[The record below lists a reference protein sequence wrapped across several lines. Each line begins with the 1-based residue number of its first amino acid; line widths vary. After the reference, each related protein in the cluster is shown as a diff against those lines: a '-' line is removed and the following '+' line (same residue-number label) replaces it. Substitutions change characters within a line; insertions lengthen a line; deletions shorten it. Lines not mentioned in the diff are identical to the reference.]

1 MRRLIP
7 LLLSLFFLLCANV
20 VHAVVPAAV
29 PMAAGKRIALVIGNA
44 AYPQPLLNPV
54 NDARAMAERLRRL
67 GFEVL
72 LRTDITAAQ
81 LQKASAE
88 FSTQA
93 RGADIALV
101 FYAGHGAQA
110 GEANYVLPLGANMQ
124 ALSAAAIAAQGVSV
138 SSLAGDLQRTGAR
151 GAVLILDA
159 CRQEYTRGG
168 TAVPVPGGSNAA
180 SHGFAD
186 TQAPRGVVIAYSA
199 GPGALARDFWS
210 PDSRNSPYTSA
221 LLDALDAPG
230 LSMGDLFSQVAARV
244 AAMTHDVQKPRVSF
258 GETSARLVLNM
269 GSGKGVS
276 QPAPGVLAA
285 GSSGMR
291 APVPAPAPAPAT
303 APASPAATTASS
315 VKIWPGNVLQDINYE
330 IRMQIAARPFP
341 RQQLEKRARTG
352 DLVALTALGY
362 GIGGGDAGI
371 RQPKAGMQW
380 LEKAVAKDFP
390 IAQTYLAELLMVKG
404 DPASLKRAGVLLD
417 AASQAGYTA
426 AHAYKFDLA
435 RRTGAP
441 PQEAAR
447 HLQDAFMGLMKDYQ
461 GAAKDLMQPPK
472 K

>member
-1 MRRLIP
+1 MHRLIP
-7 LLLSLFFLLCANV
+7 LFFSLFFLLGSNV
-20 VHAVVPAAV
+20 AHAAV
-29 PMAAGKRIALVIGNA
+29 PTAPGKRIALVIGNA

-110 GEANYVLPLGANMQ
+110 GEANYVLPLGANMH
-124 ALSAAAIAAQGVSV
+124 ALSAATIAAQGVSV

-168 TAVPVPGGSNAA
+168 AMLPVPGGSNAA

-230 LSMGDLFSQVAARV
+230 LPMGDVFSQVAARV

-276 QPAPGVLAA
+276 QPPASVLAGA
-285 GSSGMR
+285 QGGVRS
-291 APVPAPAPAPAT
+291 PAPAPAVEK
-303 APASPAATTASS
+303 PAASGAK
-315 VKIWPGNVLQDINYE
+315 VWPGNVLQDINYE

-341 RQQLEKRARTG
+341 RQQLEKRARGG

-371 RQPKAGMQW
+371 KQPKAGMQW
-380 LEKAVAKDFP
+380 LEKAAAKDFP

-441 PQEAAR
+441 PQDAAR

-461 GAAKDLMQPPK
+461 GAAKDVLQAPK

>member
-1 MRRLIP
+1 MRRLI
-7 LLLSLFFLLCANV
+7 LLLLTLVFLHAGHAN
-20 VHAVVPAAV
+20 AAV
-29 PMAAGKRIALVIGNA
+29 AVATGTSTATPGKRIALVIGNA

-72 LRTDITAAQ
+72 LRTDINSAQ
-81 LQKASAE
+81 LQQASAE
-88 FSTQA
+88 FSTKA

-110 GEANYVLPLGANMQ
+110 GEANYVLPIGANMN
-124 ALSAAAIAAQGVSV
+124 ALSSAAIQAQGVSV
-138 SSLAGDLQRTGAR
+138 ASLAGDLQRSGAR
-151 GAVLILDA
+151 GALLILDA

-168 TAVPVPGGSNAA
+168 AQVPLNASGAA
-180 SHGFAD
+180 SHGFSDAA
-186 TQAPRGVVIAYSA
+186 APRGVAIAYSA

-230 LSMGDLFSQVAARV
+230 LPMGELFSQVASRV

-269 GSGKGVS
+269 GSGKLT
-276 QPAPGVLAA
+276 PEPLPGVLANH
-285 GSSGMR
+285 GNGGMR
-291 APVPAPAPAPAT
+291 APPPSPAPT
-303 APASPAATTASS
+303 APAARPVPAGGAR
-315 VKIWPGNVLQDINYE
+315 VWPGNVLQDINYE

-341 RQQLEKRARTG
+341 RQQLEKRARAG

-362 GIGGGDAGI
+362 GIGGGDAGVK
-371 RQPKAGMQW
+371 QPKAGMQW
-380 LEKAVAKDFP
+380 LEKAAAKDFP
-390 IAQTYLAELLMVKG
+390 VAQTYLAELLMVKG
-404 DPASLKRAGVLLD
+404 DPTSLKRAGVLLD
-417 AASQAGYTA
+417 AASQAGYSP

-441 PQEAAR
+441 PQETVR

-461 GAAKDLMQPPK
+461 GAAKDLLQPPK

>member
-1 MRRLIP
+1 MHRLIP
-7 LLLSLFFLLCANV
+7 LFLSFIFLLCANV
-20 VHAVVPAAV
+20 VQAAV
-29 PMAAGKRIALVIGNA
+29 GNAASGPGKRIALVIGNA

-72 LRTDITAAQ
+72 LRTDINAQQ

-110 GEANYVLPLGANMQ
+110 GEANYVLPLGANMN

-168 TAVPVPGGSNAA
+168 AVVLPGGGNAA

-230 LSMGDLFSQVAARV
+230 LPMGDVFSQVAARV

-276 QPAPGVLAA
+276 QATPGVLAGA
-285 GSSGMR
+285 QGQGGVR
-291 APVPAPAPAPAT
+291 APVPAPAPAVEK
-303 APASPAATTASS
+303 PAAPGAK
-315 VKIWPGNVLQDINYE
+315 VWPGNVLQDINYE

-341 RQQLEKRARTG
+341 RQQLEKRARGG

-371 RQPKAGMQW
+371 KQPKAGMQW
-380 LEKAVAKDFP
+380 LEKAAAKDFP

-417 AASQAGYTA
+417 AASQAGYSP

-441 PQEAAR
+441 PQDAAR

-461 GAAKDLMQPPK
+461 GAAKDMMQPPK

>member
-1 MRRLIP
+1 MHRLIP
-7 LLLSLFFLLCANV
+7 LFFSLFFLLGSNV
-20 VHAVVPAAV
+20 AHAAVPAA
-29 PMAAGKRIALVIGNA
+29 PGKRIALVIGNA

-110 GEANYVLPLGANMQ
+110 GEANYVLPLGANMH

-168 TAVPVPGGSNAA
+168 AVVVPGGGNAA

-230 LSMGDLFSQVAARV
+230 LPMGDVFSQVAARV

-276 QPAPGVLAA
+276 QPPAGVLAGA
-285 GSSGMR
+285 QGGVRS
-291 APVPAPAPAPAT
+291 PAPAPAVEK
-303 APASPAATTASS
+303 PAAPGAK
-315 VKIWPGNVLQDINYE
+315 VWPGNVLQDINYE

-341 RQQLEKRARTG
+341 RQQLEKRARGG

-362 GIGGGDAGI
+362 GIGGGDAGVK
-371 RQPKAGMQW
+371 QPKAGMQW
-380 LEKAVAKDFP
+380 LEKAAAKDFP

-417 AASQAGYTA
+417 AASRAGYTA

-441 PQEAAR
+441 PQDAAR

-461 GAAKDLMQPPK
+461 GAAKDVLQPPK

>member
-1 MRRLIP
+1 MRRLFA
-7 LLLSLFFLLCANV
+7 LLLTLFFLLNSNFALAAAT
-20 VHAVVPAAV
+20 AVAGNAASA
-29 PMAAGKRIALVIGNA
+29 PGKRMALVIGNA

-72 LRTDITAAQ
+72 LRTDVTAAQ

-93 RGADIALV
+93 RGADLALV

-110 GEANYVLPLGANMQ
+110 GEANYLLPLGANMN
-124 ALSAAAIAAQGVSV
+124 ALSASAIAAQGVSV

-168 TAVPVPGGSNAA
+168 AVAVPGGNAA

-186 TQAPRGVVIAYSA
+186 TAAPRGVVIAYSA

-230 LSMGDLFSQVAARV
+230 LSMGELFSQVAARV

-276 QPAPGVLAA
+276 PPAPGVLAS
-285 GSSGMR
+285 GNNGMR
-291 APVPAPAPAPAT
+291 APLPAAAPAT
-303 APASPAATTASS
+303 SPAVPGAK
-315 VKIWPGNVLQDINYE
+315 VWPGNVLQDINYE

-341 RQQLEKRARTG
+341 RQQLEKRARGG

-362 GIGGGDAGI
+362 GLGGGDAGI
-371 RQPKAGMQW
+371 RQPKIGMQW
-380 LEKAVAKDFP
+380 LEKAAAKDFP

-417 AASQAGYTA
+417 AASQAGYSP

-441 PQEAAR
+441 PQDAAR

>member
-1 MRRLIP
+1 MHRLIP
-7 LLLSLFFLLCANV
+7 LFFSLFFLLGSNV
-20 VHAVVPAAV
+20 AHAAV
-29 PMAAGKRIALVIGNA
+29 QAAPGKRIALVIGNA

-110 GEANYVLPLGANMQ
+110 GEANYVLPLGANMN
-124 ALSAAAIAAQGVSV
+124 ALSAAAIAAQGISV

-168 TAVPVPGGSNAA
+168 AVVVPGGGNAA

-230 LSMGDLFSQVAARV
+230 LPMGDVFSQVAARV

-276 QPAPGVLAA
+276 QPPAGVLAGA
-285 GSSGMR
+285 QGQGGVR
-291 APVPAPAPAPAT
+291 APVPAPAPAVEK
-303 APASPAATTASS
+303 PAAPGAK
-315 VKIWPGNVLQDINYE
+315 VWPGNVLQDINYE

-341 RQQLEKRARTG
+341 RQQLEKRARGG

-362 GIGGGDAGI
+362 GIGGGDAGVK
-371 RQPKAGMQW
+371 QPKAGMQW
-380 LEKAVAKDFP
+380 LEKAAAKDFP

-441 PQEAAR
+441 PQDAAR

-461 GAAKDLMQPPK
+461 GAAKDVLQPPK

>member
-1 MRRLIP
+1 MRRLI
-7 LLLSLFFLLCANV
+7 LLLFTLVFVQAGLA
-20 VHAVVPAAV
+20 HAALAV
-29 PMAAGKRIALVIGNA
+29 ATPGKRIALVIGNA

-72 LRTDITAAQ
+72 LRTDISSAQ
-81 LQKASAE
+81 LQQASAE
-88 FSTQA
+88 FSTRA

-110 GEANYVLPLGANMQ
+110 GEANYVLPIGANMN
-124 ALSAAAIAAQGVSV
+124 ALSSSAIQAQGVSV
-138 SSLAGDLQRTGAR
+138 ASLAGDLQRSGAR

-159 CRQEYTRGG
+159 CRAEYTRGG
-168 TAVPVPGGSNAA
+168 AQVPVNGNGAA

-186 TQAPRGVVIAYSA
+186 TSAPRGVVIAYSA

-230 LSMGDLFSQVAARV
+230 LAMGDLFSQVASRV
-244 AAMTHDVQKPRVSF
+244 ASMTHDLQKPRVSF
-258 GETSARLVLNM
+258 GETSARLVLNT
-269 GSGKGVS
+269 GSGKITPEPM
-276 QPAPGVLAA
+276 PAVLASNG
-285 GSSGMR
+285 GSR
-291 APVPAPAPAPAT
+291 APAPAPAAMAGT
-303 APASPAATTASS
+303 PA
-315 VKIWPGNVLQDINYE
+315 VKAGAKVWPGNVLQDINYE

-362 GIGGGDAGI
+362 GLGGGDAGI
-371 RQPKAGMQW
+371 KQPKAGMQW
-380 LEKAVAKDFP
+380 LEKAAAKDFP
-390 IAQTYLAELLMVKG
+390 VAQTYLAELLMVKG
-404 DPASLKRAGVLLD
+404 DPASLKRAGLLLD
-417 AASQAGYTA
+417 AASQAGYSP

-435 RRTGAP
+435 RRTGAR
-441 PQEAAR
+441 PQDAAR

-461 GAAKDLMQPPK
+461 GAARDLMQPQK

>member
-1 MRRLIP
+1 MRRLF
-7 LLLSLFFLLCANV
+7 LLLLTLVFL
-20 VHAVVPAAV
+20 HSPPAQ
-29 PMAAGKRIALVIGNA
+29 AATPGKRIALVIGNA

-72 LRTDITAAQ
+72 LRTDINSAQ

-110 GEANYVLPLGANMQ
+110 GEANYVLPIGANMN
-124 ALSAAAIAAQGVSV
+124 ALSSAAIQSQGVAV
-138 SSLAGDLQRTGAR
+138 ASLAGDLQRSGAR

-159 CRQEYTRGG
+159 CRAEYTRGG
-168 TAVPVPGGSNAA
+168 QQLPVDGNGAA

-186 TQAPRGVVIAYSA
+186 TGAPRGVVIAYSA

-230 LSMGDLFSQVAARV
+230 LSMGELFSQVASRV
-244 AAMTHDVQKPRVSF
+244 ATMTHDVQKPRVSF

-269 GSGKGVS
+269 GSGKVTPEPS
-276 QPAPGVLAA
+276 PAVLANN
-285 GSSGMR
+285 GNGGMR
-291 APVPAPAPAPAT
+291 APAPGIPAVTGSKPAVANGAK
-303 APASPAATTASS
+303 
-315 VKIWPGNVLQDINYE
+315 VWPGNVLQDINYE

-371 RQPKAGMQW
+371 KQPKAGMQW
-380 LEKAVAKDFP
+380 LEKAAAKDFP
-390 IAQTYLAELLMVKG
+390 VAQTYLAELLMVKG

-417 AASQAGYTA
+417 AASQAGYSP

>member
-1 MRRLIP
+1 MRRLF
-7 LLLSLFFLLCANV
+7 LLLLTTLTLLG
-20 VHAVVPAAV
+20 AA
-29 PMAAGKRIALVIGNA
+29 PLQAADAAGKRVALVIGNA
-44 AYPQPLLNPV
+44 AYPQPLLNPA

-67 GFEVL
+67 GFEVQL
-72 LRTDITAAQ
+72 KLDVNAAQ

-88 FSTQA
+88 FSSAA
-93 RGADIALV
+93 RGAEVALM

-110 GEANYVLPLGANMQ
+110 GEANYLLPLGANMN
-124 ALSAAAIAAQGVSV
+124 ALSAEAITRQGVSV
-138 SSLAGDLQRTGAR
+138 ASLTGDLQRSGAR
-151 GAVLILDA
+151 SALLILDA

-168 TAVPVPGGSNAA
+168 QPVPGGNNAGN
-180 SHGFAD
+180 HGFSD

-230 LSMGDLFSQVAARV
+230 LSMADVFSQVAARV

-269 GSGKGVS
+269 GSGKMAPE
-276 QPAPGVLAA
+276 PAPGVLAA
-285 GSSGMR
+285 GTPGSR
-291 APVPAPAPAPAT
+291 APAPAT
-303 APASPAATTASS
+303 SSAAIATGKPGAK
-315 VKIWPGNVLQDINYE
+315 VWPGNVLQDINYE

-341 RQQLEKRARTG
+341 RQQLEKRARGG

-371 RQPKAGMQW
+371 KQPKVGMQW
-380 LEKAVAKDFP
+380 LEKAAAKDFP
-390 IAQTYLAELLMVKG
+390 VAQTYLAELLMVKG

-417 AASQAGYTA
+417 AASQAGYSP

-441 PQEAAR
+441 PQDAAR
-447 HLQDAFMGLMKDYQ
+447 HLQDAFIGLMKDYQ
-461 GAAKDLMQPPK
+461 GAAKDFLPPPK

>member
-1 MRRLIP
+1 MHRLIP
-7 LLLSLFFLLCANV
+7 LFFSLLFLLGSNV
-20 VHAVVPAAV
+20 AHTAV
-29 PMAAGKRIALVIGNA
+29 PVPVQTAPGKRIALVIGNA

-72 LRTDITAAQ
+72 LRTDINAAQ

-110 GEANYVLPLGANMQ
+110 GEANYVLPLGANMN

-168 TAVPVPGGSNAA
+168 AVVVPGGGNAA

-230 LSMGDLFSQVAARV
+230 LPMGDVFSQVAARV

-269 GSGKGVS
+269 GSGKSVS
-276 QPAPGVLAA
+276 QPTPGVLAS
-285 GSSGMR
+285 GNNGMR

-303 APASPAATTASS
+303 TASGA
-315 VKIWPGNVLQDINYE
+315 KIWPGNVLQDINYE

-341 RQQLEKRARTG
+341 RQQLEKRARGG

-362 GIGGGDAGI
+362 GIGGGDAGVK
-371 RQPKAGMQW
+371 QPKAGMQW
-380 LEKAVAKDFP
+380 LEKAAAKDFP

-417 AASQAGYTA
+417 AASQAGYSP

-441 PQEAAR
+441 PQDAAR

-461 GAAKDLMQPPK
+461 GAAKDVLQPPK

>member
-1 MRRLIP
+1 MHRLIP
-7 LLLSLFFLLCANV
+7 LFFSLFFLLCGNV
-20 VHAVVPAAV
+20 VQAAV
-29 PMAAGKRIALVIGNA
+29 GNAASGPGKRIALVIGNA

-72 LRTDITAAQ
+72 LRTDINAQQ

-110 GEANYVLPLGANMQ
+110 GEANYVLPLGANMN

-168 TAVPVPGGSNAA
+168 AVVVPGGNAA

-230 LSMGDLFSQVAARV
+230 LPMSDVFSQVAARV

-276 QPAPGVLAA
+276 QATPGVLASA
-285 GSSGMR
+285 QGGVR
-291 APVPAPAPAPAT
+291 APVPAPAPAVEK
-303 APASPAATTASS
+303 PAAPG
-315 VKIWPGNVLQDINYE
+315 VKVWPGNVLQDINYE

-341 RQQLEKRARTG
+341 RQQLEKRARGG

-362 GIGGGDAGI
+362 GIGSGDAGI
-371 RQPKAGMQW
+371 KQPKAGMQW
-380 LEKAVAKDFP
+380 LEKAAAKDFP

-417 AASQAGYTA
+417 AASQAGYSP

-441 PQEAAR
+441 PQDAAR

-461 GAAKDLMQPPK
+461 GAAKDMMQPPK

>member
-1 MRRLIP
+1 MQRLIP
-7 LLLSLFFLLCANV
+7 LFFSLFFLLLSNV
-20 VHAVVPAAV
+20 AHAAAPA
-29 PMAAGKRIALVIGNA
+29 PPGKRIALVIGNA

-72 LRTDITAAQ
+72 LRTDINAQQ

-110 GEANYVLPLGANMQ
+110 GETNYVLPLGANMN

-168 TAVPVPGGSNAA
+168 AVMVPGGGNAA

-230 LSMGDLFSQVAARV
+230 LPMSDVFSQVAARV
-244 AAMTHDVQKPRVSF
+244 ATMTHDVQKPRVSF

-276 QPAPGVLAA
+276 QPPASVLAGA
-285 GSSGMR
+285 QGQGGMR
-291 APVPAPAPAPAT
+291 APVPAPAPAVEK
-303 APASPAATTASS
+303 PAAPGAK
-315 VKIWPGNVLQDINYE
+315 VWPGNVLQDINYE

-341 RQQLEKRARTG
+341 RQQLEKRARGG

-371 RQPKAGMQW
+371 KQPKAGMQW
-380 LEKAVAKDFP
+380 LEKAAAKDFP

-417 AASQAGYTA
+417 AASQAGYSP

-441 PQEAAR
+441 PQDAAR

-461 GAAKDLMQPPK
+461 GAAKDVLQPPK

>member
-1 MRRLIP
+1 MRRLF
-7 LLLSLFFLLCANV
+7 LLLLTLVFL
-20 VHAVVPAAV
+20 HALPVQAA
-29 PMAAGKRIALVIGNA
+29 PPGKRIALLIGNA

-72 LRTDITAAQ
+72 LRTDINSAQ

-110 GEANYVLPLGANMQ
+110 GEANYVLPIGANMN
-124 ALSAAAIAAQGVSV
+124 ALSSAAIQAQGVAV
-138 SSLAGDLQRTGAR
+138 ASLAGDLQRSGAR

-168 TAVPVPGGSNAA
+168 QQVPVSGNGAA
-180 SHGFAD
+180 SHGFSDAA
-186 TQAPRGVVIAYSA
+186 APRGVVIAYSA

-230 LSMGDLFSQVAARV
+230 LAMGELFSQVASRV
-244 AAMTHDVQKPRVSF
+244 ASMTHDVQKPRVSF

-269 GSGKGVS
+269 GSGKVTPEPSPAVLAANGNGGTRA
-276 QPAPGVLAA
+276 PAPGIPAVT
-285 GSSGMR
+285 GSK
-291 APVPAPAPAPAT
+291 
-303 APASPAATTASS
+303 PAAANGAK
-315 VKIWPGNVLQDINYE
+315 VWPGNVLQDINHE

-362 GIGGGDAGI
+362 GIGSGDAGI
-371 RQPKAGMQW
+371 KQPKAGMQW
-380 LEKAVAKDFP
+380 LEKAAAKDFP
-390 IAQTYLAELLMVKG
+390 VAQTYLAELLMVKG

-417 AASQAGYTA
+417 AASQAGYSP

>member
-1 MRRLIP
+1 MHRLIP
-7 LLLSLFFLLCANV
+7 LFFSLFFLLGSNV
-20 VHAVVPAAV
+20 AHAAVPAA
-29 PMAAGKRIALVIGNA
+29 PGKRIALVIGNA

-72 LRTDITAAQ
+72 LRTDINAQQ

-110 GEANYVLPLGANMQ
+110 GEANYVLPLGANMN

-168 TAVPVPGGSNAA
+168 AVVLPGGSNAV

-230 LSMGDLFSQVAARV
+230 LPMGDVFSQVAARV

-276 QPAPGVLAA
+276 QPPAGVLAGA
-285 GSSGMR
+285 QGQGGMR
-291 APVPAPAPAPAT
+291 APVPAPAPAVEK
-303 APASPAATTASS
+303 PAAPGAK
-315 VKIWPGNVLQDINYE
+315 VWPGNVLQDINYE

-341 RQQLEKRARTG
+341 RQQLEKRARGG

-362 GIGGGDAGI
+362 GIGGGDAGVK
-371 RQPKAGMQW
+371 QPKAGMQW
-380 LEKAVAKDFP
+380 LEKAAAKDFP

-441 PQEAAR
+441 PQDAAR

-461 GAAKDLMQPPK
+461 GAAKDVLQPPK
-472 K
+472 NNSK

>member
-1 MRRLIP
+1 MHRLI
-7 LLLSLFFLLCANV
+7 SLFFSLIFLLCGNGV
-20 VHAVVPAAV
+20 QAATGN
-29 PMAAGKRIALVIGNA
+29 AASGPGKRIALVIGNA

-72 LRTDITAAQ
+72 LRTDINAAQ

-110 GEANYVLPLGANMQ
+110 GEANYVLPLGANMN
-124 ALSAAAIAAQGVSV
+124 ALSATTIAAQGVSV

-168 TAVPVPGGSNAA
+168 AVVVPGGNAA

-186 TQAPRGVVIAYSA
+186 TAAPRGVVIAYSA

-230 LSMGDLFSQVAARV
+230 LPMGDVFSQVAARV

-276 QPAPGVLAA
+276 PPPAGVLAS
-285 GSSGMR
+285 GNSGMR
-291 APVPAPAPAPAT
+291 APAPAMEK
-303 APASPAATTASS
+303 PAAPG
-315 VKIWPGNVLQDINYE
+315 VKVWPGNVLQDINYE

-341 RQQLEKRARTG
+341 RQQLEKRARGG

-371 RQPKAGMQW
+371 KQPKIGMQW
-380 LEKAVAKDFP
+380 LEKAAAKDFP

-404 DPASLKRAGVLLD
+404 DPASLKRAGALLD

-441 PQEAAR
+441 PQDAAR

>member
-1 MRRLIP
+1 MQRLIP
-7 LLLSLFFLLCANV
+7 LFFSLFFLLVSNV
-20 VHAVVPAAV
+20 AHAAAPAA
-29 PMAAGKRIALVIGNA
+29 PGKRIALVIGNA

-110 GEANYVLPLGANMQ
+110 GEANYVLPLGANMH

-168 TAVPVPGGSNAA
+168 AAVPVPGGSNAA

-186 TQAPRGVVIAYSA
+186 TAAPRGVVIAYSA

-230 LSMGDLFSQVAARV
+230 LPMGDVFSQVAARV

-276 QPAPGVLAA
+276 QPTPGVLAA
-285 GSSGMR
+285 GNSGMR
-291 APVPAPAPAPAT
+291 APAPAT
-303 APASPAATTASS
+303 LPASPAATAPGAK
-315 VKIWPGNVLQDINYE
+315 VWPGNVLQDINYE

-341 RQQLEKRARTG
+341 RQQLEKRARRG

-362 GIGGGDAGI
+362 GIGGGDAGVK
-371 RQPKAGMQW
+371 QPKAGMQW
-380 LEKAVAKDFP
+380 LEKAAAKDFP

-441 PQEAAR
+441 PQDAAR

-461 GAAKDLMQPPK
+461 GAAKDVLQPPK

>member
-1 MRRLIP
+1 MRRLF
-7 LLLSLFFLLCANV
+7 LLLLTLVFL
-20 VHAVVPAAV
+20 HSIPAQ
-29 PMAAGKRIALVIGNA
+29 AATPGKRMALVIGNA

-72 LRTDITAAQ
+72 LRTDINSAQ

-110 GEANYVLPLGANMQ
+110 GEANYVLPIGANMN
-124 ALSAAAIAAQGVSV
+124 ALSSAAIQSQGVAV
-138 SSLAGDLQRTGAR
+138 ASLAGDLQRSGAR

-159 CRQEYTRGG
+159 CRAEYTRGG
-168 TAVPVPGGSNAA
+168 QQVPVSGNGAA
-180 SHGFAD
+180 SHGFSDAA
-186 TQAPRGVVIAYSA
+186 APRGVVIAYSA

-230 LSMGDLFSQVAARV
+230 LAMGELFSQVASRV
-244 AAMTHDVQKPRVSF
+244 ATMTHDVQKPRVSF

-269 GSGKGVS
+269 GSGKVTPEPS
-276 QPAPGVLAA
+276 PAVLANN
-285 GSSGMR
+285 GNGGMR
-291 APVPAPAPAPAT
+291 APAPGIPAVTGSKPAVANGAK
-303 APASPAATTASS
+303 
-315 VKIWPGNVLQDINYE
+315 VWPGNVLQDINYE

-341 RQQLEKRARTG
+341 RQQLEKRARAG

-380 LEKAVAKDFP
+380 LEKAAAKDFP
-390 IAQTYLAELLMVKG
+390 VAQTYLAELLMVKG

-417 AASQAGYTA
+417 AASQAGYSP

-461 GAAKDLMQPPK
+461 GAAKDLMQPQK

>member
-1 MRRLIP
+1 MHRLIP
-7 LLLSLFFLLCANV
+7 LLFSILFLLGSNV
-20 VHAVVPAAV
+20 AQAAVPAA
-29 PMAAGKRIALVIGNA
+29 PGKRIALVIGNA

-110 GEANYVLPLGANMQ
+110 GEANYVLPLGANMN

-168 TAVPVPGGSNAA
+168 AVMVPGGGNAA

-230 LSMGDLFSQVAARV
+230 LPMGDVFSQVAARV

-276 QPAPGVLAA
+276 QPPASVLAGA
-285 GSSGMR
+285 QGRGGVR
-291 APVPAPAPAPAT
+291 APAPAPAVEK
-303 APASPAATTASS
+303 PAASGTK
-315 VKIWPGNVLQDINYE
+315 VWPGNVLQDINYE

-341 RQQLEKRARTG
+341 RQQLEKRARGG

-362 GIGGGDAGI
+362 GIGGGDAGVK
-371 RQPKAGMQW
+371 QPKAGMQW
-380 LEKAVAKDFP
+380 LEKAAAKDFP

-441 PQEAAR
+441 PQDAAR
-447 HLQDAFMGLMKDYQ
+447 HLQDAFMGLMKEYQ
-461 GAAKDLMQPPK
+461 GAAKDVLQPPK

>member
-1 MRRLIP
+1 MRRLI
-7 LLLSLFFLLCANV
+7 LLLLTLVFLQAGLA
-20 VHAVVPAAV
+20 HAAV
-29 PMAAGKRIALVIGNA
+29 AVPPPGKRIALVIGNA
-44 AYPQPLLNPV
+44 AYPQPLLNPA

-67 GFEVL
+67 GFEVE
-72 LRTDITAAQ
+72 LRLDIDARQ
-81 LQKASAE
+81 LQQASAA
-88 FSTQA
+88 FSTKA
-93 RGADIALV
+93 RGADIALM

-110 GEANYVLPLGANMQ
+110 GEANYVLPIGANMN
-124 ALSAAAIAAQGVSV
+124 ALSSSAIQAQGVSV
-138 SSLAGDLQRTGAR
+138 ASLAGDLQRSGAR

-159 CRQEYTRGG
+159 CRAEYTRGG
-168 TAVPVPGGSNAA
+168 QQLPVDGNGAA

-186 TQAPRGVVIAYSA
+186 TGAPRGVVIAYSA

-230 LSMGDLFSQVAARV
+230 LSMGELFSQVASRV
-244 AAMTHDVQKPRVSF
+244 ATMTHDVQKPRVSF
-258 GETSARLVLNM
+258 GETSARLVLNT
-269 GSGKGVS
+269 GSGKVTPEPS
-276 QPAPGVLAA
+276 PAVLASN
-285 GSSGMR
+285 GNGGVR
-291 APVPAPAPAPAT
+291 APAPS
-303 APASPAATTASS
+303 SPAAMPAKPAAASGAK
-315 VKIWPGNVLQDINYE
+315 VWPGNVLQDINYE

-341 RQQLEKRARTG
+341 RQQLEKRARAG

-380 LEKAVAKDFP
+380 LEKAAAKDFP
-390 IAQTYLAELLMVKG
+390 VAQTYLAELLMVKG

-417 AASQAGYTA
+417 AASQAGYSP

>member
-1 MRRLIP
+1 MHRLIP
-7 LLLSLFFLLCANV
+7 LFFSLFFLLGSNV
-20 VHAVVPAAV
+20 AHAAVPAA
-29 PMAAGKRIALVIGNA
+29 PGKRIALVIGNA

-110 GEANYVLPLGANMQ
+110 GEANYVLPLGANMN

-168 TAVPVPGGSNAA
+168 AVVVPGGGNAA

-230 LSMGDLFSQVAARV
+230 LPMGDVFSQVAARV

-276 QPAPGVLAA
+276 QPPASVLAGA
-285 GSSGMR
+285 QGGVRS
-291 APVPAPAPAPAT
+291 PAPAPAVEK
-303 APASPAATTASS
+303 PAASGAK
-315 VKIWPGNVLQDINYE
+315 VWPGNVLQDINYE

-341 RQQLEKRARTG
+341 RQQLEKRARGG

-371 RQPKAGMQW
+371 KQPKAGMQW
-380 LEKAVAKDFP
+380 LEKAAAKDFP

-461 GAAKDLMQPPK
+461 GAAKDLLQPQK
-472 K
+472 NNSK

>member
-1 MRRLIP
+1 MQRLIP
-7 LLLSLFFLLCANV
+7 LFLSLFCLLCANLAQA
-20 VHAVVPAAV
+20 AVQASAPAA
-29 PMAAGKRIALVIGNA
+29 PGKRIALVIGNA

-81 LQKASAE
+81 LQQASAQ

-110 GEANYVLPLGANMQ
+110 GEANYVLPLGANMN
-124 ALSAAAIAAQGVSV
+124 ALSASAIAAQGVSV

-168 TAVPVPGGSNAA
+168 ATVPVPGGSNAA

-230 LSMGDLFSQVAARV
+230 LPMGDVFSQVAARV

-285 GSSGMR
+285 SNSGMR
-291 APVPAPAPAPAT
+291 APGPAPAPAPPAVAST
-303 APASPAATTASS
+303 APGAK
-315 VKIWPGNVLQDINYE
+315 VWPGNVLQDINYE

-341 RQQLEKRARTG
+341 RLQLEKRARTG

-371 RQPKAGMQW
+371 KQPKAGMQW
-380 LEKAVAKDFP
+380 LEKAAAKDFP

-417 AASQAGYTA
+417 AASQAGYSP

-441 PQEAAR
+441 PQDAAR

>member
-1 MRRLIP
+1 MHRLIP
-7 LLLSLFFLLCANV
+7 LFFSLFFLLGSNV
-20 VHAVVPAAV
+20 AHAAVPAA
-29 PMAAGKRIALVIGNA
+29 PGKRIALVIGNA

-110 GEANYVLPLGANMQ
+110 GEANYVLPLGANMN
-124 ALSAAAIAAQGVSV
+124 ALSAAAIAAQGISV

-168 TAVPVPGGSNAA
+168 AMLPVPGGSMAVG
-180 SHGFAD
+180 HGFAD

-230 LSMGDLFSQVAARV
+230 LPMGDVFSQVAARV

-276 QPAPGVLAA
+276 QPPASVLAGA
-285 GSSGMR
+285 QGQGGMR
-291 APVPAPAPAPAT
+291 APVPAPAPAVEKPV
-303 APASPAATTASS
+303 APGAK
-315 VKIWPGNVLQDINYE
+315 VWPGNVLQDINYE

-341 RQQLEKRARTG
+341 RQQLEKRARGG

-362 GIGGGDAGI
+362 GIGGGDAGVK
-371 RQPKAGMQW
+371 QPKAGMQW
-380 LEKAVAKDFP
+380 LEKAAAKDFP

-417 AASQAGYTA
+417 AASQAGYSP

-441 PQEAAR
+441 PQDAAR

-461 GAAKDLMQPPK
+461 GAAKDVLQPPK

>member
-1 MRRLIP
+1 MHRLIP
-7 LLLSLFFLLCANV
+7 LFLSLFFLLGSNV
-20 VHAVVPAAV
+20 AHAAV
-29 PMAAGKRIALVIGNA
+29 PAPVQATPGKRIALVIGNA

-72 LRTDITAAQ
+72 LRTDINAAQ

-88 FSTQA
+88 FSMQA

-110 GEANYVLPLGANMQ
+110 GEANYVLPLGANMN

-168 TAVPVPGGSNAA
+168 AMVPVPGGSNAA

-230 LSMGDLFSQVAARV
+230 LPMGDVFSQVAARV

-276 QPAPGVLAA
+276 PPPASVLT
-285 GSSGMR
+285 GSQGQGGMR
-291 APVPAPAPAPAT
+291 APVPAPAPAVENPAT
-303 APASPAATTASS
+303 AGAK
-315 VKIWPGNVLQDINYE
+315 VWPGNVLQDINYE

-341 RQQLEKRARTG
+341 RQQLEKRARGG

-371 RQPKAGMQW
+371 KQPKAGMQW
-380 LEKAVAKDFP
+380 LEKAAAKDFP

-404 DPASLKRAGVLLD
+404 DQASLKRAGVLLD
-417 AASQAGYTA
+417 AATQAGYSP

-441 PQEAAR
+441 PQDAAR

-461 GAAKDLMQPPK
+461 GAAKDVLQPPK